1 MDIKTLDKWMT
12 TLTKLSIVLEDYE
25 CCGIKQLEE
34 LYQDLDDIINELYHE
49 IKRQKNEITKNIK

>member
-12 TLTKLSIVLEDYE
+12 TLTKLSIVLEDYK